1 MDILS
6 LIGGKAALI
15 GGGVLAVLIWLAG
28 MFRMAF
34 KAGSDSQKAKE
45 GKANADTIKDIAK
58 ANAAAAA
65 ANAGKLHDDDGF
77 KRKG

>member
-1 MDILS
+1 MIEL
-6 LIGGKAALI
+6 LLGKAGAI
-15 GGGVLAVLIWLAG
+15 GAGIVAVLGGLAV
-28 MFRMAF
+28 MFRTAF
-34 KAGSDSQKAKE
+34 KAGKDSQLAKE
-45 GKANADTIKDIAK
+45 GKAHADTIKDIAK